1 MSNYTALY
9 RQWRPKIF
17 EEVVG
22 QTDIIEILKNQIQT
36 GNIGHAYLFSGTRG
50 TGKTSTAKI
59 FSRAINCLDSSDS
72 NPCNVCEICTGILEE
87 SIMDVVE
94 IDAASNNGV
103 DDIRELR
110 ENVKYPP
117 SRSRYKVYI
126 IDEVHMLSTGAFNA
140 LLKTLEEPP
149 QYVVFILATTEPH
162 KLPATILSRCQ
173 RFDFKRVG
181 GENLKG
187 LLEAI
192 CSANQVTCESEALEL
207 IIKKSDGAVRD
218 SQSMLDQCLSACDG
232 HLSQEAVL
240 KALGLVDIDF
250 LTNLVDAV
258 IQKDVHLLFEQVNLL
273 TEHGRNLSQFVKDF
287 LDYQRDLMVTASMG
301 SAEKVQKTSADAQIL
316 VRQANVLG
324 LSRIMRDMG
333 RLIELDN
340 QMKWSTNTRIQ
351 LEMFLVKLCEEE
363 TPSLGVAN
371 IAAMPNRETVRAV
384 KETGVMKETSV
395 ISAPSKGAPSNASA
409 VKEAIKEKM
418 TESPK
423 EIPAVVEP
431 IVDSGVEANF
441 SVVAQKWQEVVQYL
455 ARNKKASISA
465 LLIEGKLM
473 GLSGKV
479 LQIGYPDGYGFHLN
493 AIARDENRQEV
504 ERAIYAVTG
513 YALRAQFDYLD
524 AFSANT
530 ADVKSQSEVSEELK
544 SKLGE
549 YADKLEL
556 L

>member
-22 QTDIIEILKNQIQT
+22 QTDIIEILKNQIHS

-59 FSRAINCLDSSDS
+59 FSRAINCLSPIAE
-72 NPCNVCEICTGILEE
+72 NPCNCCEICKGIMEE

-149 QYVVFILATTEPH
+149 HYVVFILATTEPH

-181 GENLKG
+181 GVDLRG
-187 LLEAI
+187 RLEAI
-192 CSANQVTCESEALEL
+192 CKANGTIPEEAALDL
-207 IIKKSDGAVRD
+207 IIRKSDGAVRD
-218 SQSMLDQCLSACDG
+218 SLSMLDQCLSA
-232 HLSQEAVL
+232 SEASLTEEMVV
-240 KALGLVDIDF
+240 KALGLVDIEF
-250 LTNLVDAV
+250 LSSLVDAV
-258 IQKDVHLLFEQVNLL
+258 IQKDISMLFEKVETL

-301 SAEKVQKTSADAQIL
+301 AAEKVQKTSADPSVL
-316 VRQANVLG
+316 SRQAQQLG

-333 RLIELDN
+333 KLIELDN

-351 LEMFLVKLCEEE
+351 LEMFLVKLCQEESQD
-363 TPSLGVAN
+363 TGQ
-371 IAAMPNRETVRAV
+371 VRNQML
-384 KETGVMKETSV
+384 T
-395 ISAPSKGAPSNASA
+395 SAPLASK
-409 VKEAIKEKM
+409 VV
-418 TESPK
+418 PK
-423 EIPAVVEP
+423 EVPKEPIQAVPTQASKEVVVTSLKEPVVTP
-431 IVDSGVEANF
+431 IVDTGEAADF
-441 SVVAQKWQEVVQYL
+441 SVVSQKWQEVIQYL
-455 ARNKKASISA
+455 AKNKKASVSA
-465 LLIEGKLM
+465 LLIEGRLV

-479 LQIGYPDGYGFHLN
+479 VQIGYPDGYGFHLN

-513 YALRAQFDYLD
+513 YALRAQFDYVDAFQTGDVATLKKPTEDLD
-524 AFSANT
+524 A
-530 ADVKSQSEVSEELK
+530 LK
-544 SKLGE
+544 EKLGE

-556 L
+556 I